1 VQGGVSEHRRVVGP
15 ASERACAR
23 SAVHRGAQRPLVEAV
38 TRQPLD
44 VRAVRGPSQGIG
56 VYVEGDHVTPAG
68 DALGNGPSDATP
80 SSGHHVGA
88 RHRPKT
94 LGDAAGLRPAWYWLN
109 GVLNDPAG
117 RPTTIYGH
125 GQGTLAADGPDV
137 RGERRKRGL
146 RRRAGSLLGT
156 NRADLLATRAERP
169 WASVWDDDE
178 ADLAAD
184 LEVHADSFDP
194 SLF

>member
-1 VQGGVSEHRRVVGP
+1 
-15 ASERACAR
+15 
-23 SAVHRGAQRPLVEAV
+23 
-38 TRQPLD
+38 
-44 VRAVRGPSQGIG
+44 
-56 VYVEGDHVTPAG
+56 VTPAG

-94 LGDAAGLRPAWYWLN
+94 LGDAAGLRPAWYRLN

-117 RPTTIYGH
+117 RPTTIVYGH

-146 RRRAGSLLGT
+146 RRRADSCS
-156 NRADLLATRAERP
+156 ERIAQIS
-169 WASVWDDDE
+169 WRLERSGHGQSAWDEDE

-184 LEVHADSFDP
+184 LEVYADSFDP